1 MNKEKFHIPMPDE
14 RTIQIQI
21 DQIVAAG
28 VKQKESFPSYLKS
41 MAQQVGFK
49 HLFSDRL
56 ELFYITCTAL
66 IACIMIFLLA
76 APERLDV
83 QDLYG
88 FIFLLSPI
96 LFVSFSAYTYAN
108 KVRNSTFEIEMSCK
122 YNVFQV
128 IAFRML
134 VFSALSIVV
143 NTITIA
149 LLVFLYDDIQ
159 FIRAFMISI
168 TALFVFSILFLF
180 GMMKRRS
187 TVAAAT
193 LLVGWIGG
201 NLLLRISN
209 YTVYT
214 NMLVTLPLFVY
225 GLVLIGTLYIYL
237 KYLGKLINFKQAEGA
252 F

>member
-1 MNKEKFHIPMPDE
+1 MPDE
-14 RTIQIQI
+14 RTIQLQI

-28 VKQKESFPSYLKS
+28 VQQQQSFPSYLKS
-41 MAQQVGFK
+41 MVQQVGFK
-49 HLFSDRL
+49 HLFADRL
-56 ELFYITCTAL
+56 VLVYITCTAL
-66 IACIMIFLLA
+66 IAYMMIFLLA

-83 QDLYG
+83 QELYG

-108 KVRNSTFEIEMSCK
+108 KVQNATFEIEMSCK
-122 YNVFQV
+122 FNVYQI

-134 VFSALSIVV
+134 VFSAISIVV
-143 NTITIA
+143 NTITIV
-149 LLVFLYDDIQ
+149 LLVFLFEDMQ

-168 TALFVFSILFLF
+168 TALFTFSILFLY

-193 LLVGWIGG
+193 ILVGWIVG
-201 NLLLRISN
+201 NLLLRFSN
-209 YTVYT
+209 YTMYT
-214 NMLVTLPLFVY
+214 QMLITLPLFVY
-225 GLVLIGTLYIYL
+225 GLVLIGSLYIYL
-237 KYLGKLINFKQAEGA
+237 KYLGKLIHFKQTEGA

>member
-1 MNKEKFHIPMPDE
+1 MTKEKFRIPIPDE
-14 RTIQIQI
+14 RTIQLQI

-28 VKQKESFPSYLKS
+28 IQQQQSFPSYLKS
-41 MAQQVGFK
+41 MVQQVGFK

-56 ELFYITCTAL
+56 ELVYITCTAL
-66 IACIMIFLLA
+66 IAYMMIFLLA
-76 APERLDV
+76 GPERLDV

-108 KVRNSTFEIEMSCK
+108 KVRNATFEIEMSCK
-122 YNVFQV
+122 YNVYQI

-134 VFSALSIVV
+134 VFSAISIVV

-149 LLVFLYDDIQ
+149 LLVLLYEDIQ
-159 FIRAFMISI
+159 FLRAFMISI
-168 TALFVFSILFLF
+168 TALFTFSILFLF

-187 TVAAAT
+187 TVAAASI
-193 LLVGWIGG
+193 LAGWIVG
-201 NLLLRISN
+201 NILLRFSN
-209 YTVYT
+209 YSVYT
-214 NMLVTLPLFVY
+214 NILVTLPLFIY
-225 GLVLIGTLYIYL
+225 GIVLIGSLYIYL
-237 KYLGKLINFKQAEGA
+237 KYLGKLIQFKQTEGA